1 MGVVK
6 KVKQNLYTVTPL
18 CSDVTASNV
27 LKALSEYR
35 EDYRLRVSSGMSK
48 GFTLTPEK
56 RAELVAYLRQKKQ
69 QSVIVKA
76 PSPLQASPGFKLSP
90 TQQARLDMWKQQD
103 QKTNAQSIWDNCIE
117 HAKREGADTSLILHH
132 EAKDGVWS
140 VWIADNMCGE
150 LVAGILEH
158 ELRKACRRLTSDA
171 SITFIYEAPPRKVAS
186 MKVVQYVFGQVDD
199 VIREINNRA
208 AKSTKPRSEQY
219 IIAITQVQQ
228 FDAEGRHIKNVGSKD
243 AEELR
248 KSGIP
253 MCF

>member
-1 MGVVK
+1 
-6 KVKQNLYTVTPL
+6 
-18 CSDVTASNV
+18 
-27 LKALSEYR
+27 
-35 EDYRLRVSSGMSK
+35 
-48 GFTLTPEK
+48 
-56 RAELVAYLRQKKQ
+56 
-69 QSVIVKA
+69 
-76 PSPLQASPGFKLSP
+76 
-90 TQQARLDMWKQQD
+90 
-103 QKTNAQSIWDNCIE
+103 
-117 HAKREGADTSLILHH
+117 
-132 EAKDGVWS
+132 
-140 VWIADNMCGE
+140 
-150 LVAGILEH
+150 
-158 ELRKACRRLTSDA
+158 
-171 SITFIYEAPPRKVAS
+171 